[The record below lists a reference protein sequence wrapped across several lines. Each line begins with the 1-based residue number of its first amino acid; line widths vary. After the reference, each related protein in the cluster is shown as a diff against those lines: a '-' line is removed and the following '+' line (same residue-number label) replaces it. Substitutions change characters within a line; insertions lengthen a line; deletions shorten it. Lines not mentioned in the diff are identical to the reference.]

1 LLTLPYSSLCN
12 WFSTDLYEREGKA
25 QTNFAL
31 TMPSGLTVN
40 CAEHKAA

>member
-1 LLTLPYSSLCN
+1 MLKKAFNDFVFLS
-12 WFSTDLYEREGKA
+12 EREGKA